1 MGSTDI
7 EKLRDFIGCN
17 HFKSYRLRS
26 EDQAGFDGA
35 DLLKVDLVFGEL
47 LISEFPTSIFLRDGQ
62 SVVMIDRPVKI
73 SCKANGFIG
82 EITIE
87 NHPFC
92 FSGQGKRVYKIVAE
106 KISA

>member
-7 EKLRDFIGCN
+7 EKLRNFIGCN
-17 HFKSYRLRS
+17 NFKSYRLRS
-26 EDQAGFDGA
+26 EDQAGFNGA

-47 LISEFPTSIFLRDGQ
+47 LISEFPTSIFLRDGR
-62 SVVMIDRPVKI
+62 SMVMIDRPVRI
-73 SCKANGFIG
+73 SCKANDFSG

-87 NHPFC
+87 NRPFC
-92 FSGQGKRVYKIVAE
+92 FNGQGRRVYKIVAE